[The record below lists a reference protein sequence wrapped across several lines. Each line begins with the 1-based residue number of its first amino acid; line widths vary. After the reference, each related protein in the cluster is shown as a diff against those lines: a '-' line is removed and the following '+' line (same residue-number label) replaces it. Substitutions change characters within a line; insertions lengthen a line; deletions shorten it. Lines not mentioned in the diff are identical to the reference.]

1 MDYITVQQAAENW
14 GVSLRRVQR
23 YLKDGRIDGAARFG
37 RAWMIPA
44 SAQKPEDGRK
54 NNRRWPNRTEK
65 PTAGQAD
72 KLKRA
77 GGQRVKKAAGKS

>member
-1 MDYITVQQAAENW
+1 
-14 GVSLRRVQR
+14 
-23 YLKDGRIDGAARFG
+23 
-37 RAWMIPA
+37 MIPA